1 MMNRHLL
8 NWLAA
13 IFLLAPGTSL
23 SEVIEDWGTVVTP
36 IESET
41 TFSFEQYDVFK
52 NFTHEYLFSLE
63 GDAGATYAVT
73 FNFDACSNGC
83 GNPDLTYG
91 IYDTNG
97 GLYSSTSGT
106 VLLSAGSFTFQV
118 SSTGMGAGNSVDYW
132 GDVTFTA
139 ALVSTDG
146 IVAPVPELTTL
157 SLSGVGAM
165 IVGLAA
171 YRRRHKRL
179 MPSRQIT
186 PNGAC

>member
-1 MMNRHLL
+1 MNRHLL
-8 NWLAA
+8 YWLAA
-13 IFLLAPGTSL
+13 ISLLVPGTSL

-41 TFSFEQYDVFK
+41 TFSFEQYDVEK

-63 GDAGATYAVT
+63 GDAGATYEVT

-83 GNPDLTYG
+83 GNPDLRYG
-91 IYDTNG
+91 IYDTDG

-118 SSTGMGAGNSVDYW
+118 KGTGMGAGNSVDYW

-139 ALVSTDG
+139 TLVSTDG
-146 IVAPVPELTTL
+146 IVAPVPEPTTL
-157 SLSGVGAM
+157 SLSGAGAM
-165 IVGLAA
+165 ILGWAA
-171 YRRRHKRL
+171 YRRRRKRSL
-179 MPSRQIT
+179 PSRRFA
-186 PNGAC
+186 PNGAY